1 MNVPSIHSFHSSRA
15 KDMQAAQIF
24 VTSPRW
30 LSNGIAPI
38 AFAESQFSSFSNQNS
53 SSSNHRSGGFCT
65 ARPPSRPKVKGDWKL
80 EDRIFIP
87 PPPWDGHEE
96 RCQRAKARSSP
107 NGTGGGLE
115 APRAGGEA
123 SRVGI
128 AQVKGPVLERVLGQS
143 KCILHISN

>member
-1 MNVPSIHSFHSSRA
+1 MVGPTPLKNMSSSVGMLTFPVYENVFHSFHSSRA

-87 PPPWDGHEE
+87 GVEAGAEVENLRKIFAHSLDSTSLQP
-96 RCQRAKARSSP
+96 SSV
-107 NGTGGGLE
+107 
-115 APRAGGEA
+115 
-123 SRVGI
+123 S
-128 AQVKGPVLERVLGQS
+128 S
-143 KCILHISN
+143 SHYS